1 MSSDTIY
8 TPVFTSVYSDGGG
21 LEPIPGSL
29 YITGVSVEDRSR
41 HTARWE
47 RECTDVTFAVI
58 AEQSASHVTFRVGVT
73 ERGIMLRSARE
84 VASLLHGKSYTAIYL
99 DITGLEHDVWAPL
112 LRGMYVGTTRSYCVY
127 VEPGDYRFSDVPTEV
142 RIFDLSEEIGGIRPL
157 PGFVSLADDGE
168 DFLFVP
174 LLGFEG
180 ARLTYMI
187 EQAQP
192 NQRRIC
198 PVVGVPGFRPEYPFY
213 SYIGNGLPLRETR
226 AWQNVRFAPANCP
239 FSLYLLLDR
248 VSRENSG
255 RFLKV
260 APIGTK
266 PHAVGAVLYYLK
278 NPSATEILYDH
289 PVRREHRTVGT
300 SRICL
305 YDVSSFLRVA

>member
-1 MSSDTIY
+1 MAG
-8 TPVFTSVYSDGGG
+8 F
-21 LEPIPGSL
+21 
-29 YITGVSVEDRSR
+29 
-41 HTARWE
+41 
-47 RECTDVTFAVI
+47 
-58 AEQSASHVTFRVGVT
+58 
-73 ERGIMLRSARE
+73 
-84 VASLLHGKSYTAIYL
+84 LHDQSYTAIYL
-99 DITGLEHDVWAPL
+99 DITGLEHHVWAPL

-127 VEPGDYRFSDVPTEV
+127 AEPGDYRFSNEPTEV
-142 RIFDLSEEIGGIRPL
+142 RIFDLSEEIGGIGPL
-157 PGFVSLADDGE
+157 PGFVSLADDGG

-187 EQAQP
+187 EQTQP
-192 NQRRIC
+192 EQRGIC

-239 FSLYLLLDR
+239 FSLYLLLER
-248 VSRENSG
+248 VSQENSG
-255 RFLKV
+255 KFLKV

-266 PHAVGAVLYYLK
+266 PHAIGAVLYYLK

-305 YDVSSFLRVA
+305 YDVSSFLGVL

>member
-1 MSSDTIY
+1 MSRRHHFR
-8 TPVFTSVYSDGGG
+8 PR
-21 LEPIPGSL
+21 LEPDEHGRDVSL
-29 YITGVSVEDRSR
+29 GRYREIGEVEELSGDTG
-41 HTARWE
+41 
-47 RECTDVTFAVI
+47 F
-58 AEQSASHVTFRVGVT
+58 
-73 ERGIMLRSARE
+73 
-84 VASLLHGKSYTAIYL
+84 LHGQSYTAIYL
-99 DITGLEHDVWAPL
+99 DVTGLEHHVWSPL
-112 LRGMYVGTTRSYCVY
+112 LRGMYVGTTQSYCVY
-127 VEPGDYRFSDVPTEV
+127 AEPGDYRFSEQPTEA

-157 PGFVSLADDGE
+157 PGFVSLSTEGD

-213 SYIGNGLPLRETR
+213 SYIGNGLPLRQTR

-239 FSLYLLLDR
+239 FSLYLMLDR
-248 VSRENSG
+248 VAQENSR
-255 RFLKV
+255 RFMKV

-266 PHAVGAVLYYLK
+266 PHAVGAVLYYLRR
-278 NPSATEILYDH
+278 PSETEILYDH
-289 PVRREHRTVGT
+289 PVRREHRTFGT

-305 YDVSSFLRVA
+305 YDVTSFLGLL